1 MKSHDGKL
9 ISKSEIF
16 LFYPK
21 KKIKN
26 KIKTKIKTLPA
37 VFQGEK

>member
-1 MKSHDGKL
+1 MKWKADGKL

-16 LFYPK
+16 LFYQE
-21 KKIKN
+21 
-26 KIKTKIKTLPA
+26 IKTKIKTTPA